1 MHRSD
6 IKFPQ
11 KHSDKQSVKQVH
23 RSRYSWRSK
32 FFLVHE
38 RMAEYVD
45 ATAWWPNGWPSDRTY
60 LSLFIQTRHE
70 VTDVVNAGA
79 TVCSKCDSQPD

>member
-32 FFLVHE
+32 FLPCSWTHG
-38 RMAEYVD
+38 RIRGCHCLMAQWM
-45 ATAWWPNGWPSDRTY
+45 TFWSNKS
-60 LSLFIQTRHE
+60 
-70 VTDVVNAGA
+70 VTLHPDTSWGDWRRK
-79 TVCSKCDSQPD
+79 CGCDSVLQMW